1 MDNFEY
7 YITSIEELLSRH
19 PEGMTVSEIAQGLKV
34 SRNTVGKYLEIM
46 CLSGAADVR
55 SAGKAKI
62 YFLAPRIPVTRILNY
77 LQDAVIQTDH
87 RYRIVHAN
95 LAALELLCSDEN
107 EVPGRN
113 VLDLLCLQGMPADI
127 RGRITD
133 TDRDSAITLM
143 VTLDCA
149 GKQRM
154 YWMTVVELM
163 MYNGIPGQILFFTD
177 ISDWNEAEM
186 RRREYEFL
194 FSALCEETYEMVFLC
209 SPEFEIRYANG
220 PCMALFR
227 EHGDS
232 GPGSS
237 LLGSFD
243 KKNSQIIRD
252 AFEYVLDQHE
262 PKRFIFPLTETGT
275 TRWLDT
281 RLFPVPAR
289 SGEMD
294 GILGVIRDITGF
306 QEGGGASALLAS
318 LLETMVEG
326 VLTVTAGGTI
336 LTWNR
341 GAEMITGYP
350 AEELL
355 GGMGQ
360 IIIPPEL
367 NAGQDVITLTVQ
379 GQVIRDLKMIIRA
392 KGGRKKKVIMS
403 TSIVRDHVGAI
414 SQVVLVWR
422 EP

>member
-7 YITSIEELLSRH
+7 YITSIEEFLSRH

-55 SAGKAKI
+55 SAGKAKV

-95 LAALELLCSDEN
+95 LAAVELLCSDEN
-107 EVPGRN
+107 EVSGRN
-113 VLDLLCLQGMPADI
+113 VLDLLSLQGMPADI

-133 TDRDSAITLM
+133 ADRDSAITMM
-143 VTLDCA
+143 VTLDCV
-149 GKQRM
+149 GKQRL
-154 YWMTVVELM
+154 YWMTIVELM
-163 MYNGIPGQILFFTD
+163 MYNGIPGQIFLFTD

-186 RRREYEFL
+186 RRREYESL
-194 FSALCEETYEMVFLC
+194 FSVLCEETYELVFLC
-209 SPEFEIRYANG
+209 SSGCEIRYANG
-220 PCMALFR
+220 PCLALLR

-237 LLGSFD
+237 LLASFD
-243 KKNSQIIRD
+243 KKTALVIRD
-252 AFEYVLDQHE
+252 AFDSVLDQHE
-262 PKRFIFPLTETGT
+262 PKRFVFPLTEPGI

-281 RLFPVPAR
+281 RLFPVPSP
-289 SGEMD
+289 SGGQD
-294 GILGVIRDITGF
+294 DILGIIRDISGF
-306 QEGGGASALLAS
+306 HEGGGASALLAS
-318 LLETMVEG
+318 LLGTMAEG

-341 GAEMITGYP
+341 GAEVITGYP

-379 GQVIRDLKMIIRA
+379 GKPVRDLKMIIRA

-403 TSIVRDHVGAI
+403 TSTVRDHAGEI